1 MKSQN
6 NFKHIEHKDCM
17 SVISFNTGAT
27 FRISNFME
35 QINRLF
41 RESVLNNLQENL
53 KQINLGIPPFHKTD
67 VYNIHGVDAEI
78 LEPESG
84 KWKKGRIRMR
94 VILEF
99 CPDEPEEIKN
109 DILQPDS
116 NSLDDI
122 RRTIS

>member
-1 MKSQN
+1 MKFQK
-6 NFKHIEHKDCM
+6 NFKQIEHEDTQ
-17 SVISFNTGAT
+17 SVISFDNGTT
-27 FRISNFME
+27 FKLSNLME
-35 QINRLF
+35 KFNDFFKQN
-41 RESVLNNLQENL
+41 VLYNLSEQL
-53 KQINLGIPPFHKTD
+53 KQVGLGTPPN
-67 VYNIHGVDAEI
+67 YQRNWNNSVDAEI

-84 KWKKGRIRMR
+84 KWKKGKIRMR